1 MKLSGKCIFI
11 HFIIFLFVLIVSTSV
26 LGQNKKRNTLK
37 VRILTY
43 NILHGATLKN
53 NFNLNRIAKVIDSLK
68 PDIVALQEVDY
79 KTNRAK
85 KLDLMTQLAYLTGL
99 SPLFGRAMYYDD
111 GEYGEGILSAFSFV
125 QTKRNLLHYTQ
136 NHEPRVA
143 LEVLIELSTGDTI
156 RFIGTHLD
164 HTKNSMVRLNQCAEI
179 NKLYEENDYP
189 SILVG
194 DLNAEPG
201 SEEMILLKTIWNDAA
216 GNNLQATYPSDNPKI
231 RIDYIM
237 FKPKKRWKVLEY
249 KIIQDKVASDHCAV
263 FAELEL
269 QLE

>member
-1 MKLSGKCIFI
+1 MCVRKFILNILS
-11 HFIIFLFVLIVSTSV
+11 IILVLFFFVNAS
-26 LGQNKKRNTLK
+26 GQINNRKTLR
-37 VRILTY
+37 VRVLTY

-53 NFNLNRIAKVIDSLK
+53 DFNLNRIAKVIDSLK
-68 PDIVALQEVDY
+68 PDIVALQEVDF

-85 KLDLMTQLAYLTGL
+85 KLDLMTELAYLTGL

-125 QTKRNLLHYTQ
+125 QTKRNLLPYTQ
-136 NHEPRVA
+136 NHEPRAA

-164 HTKNSMVRLNQCAEI
+164 HTKNPMVRLNQCAEI

-201 SEEMILLKTIWNDAA
+201 SEEINLLKTIWDDAA
-216 GNNLQATYPSDNPKI
+216 AKNSAATYPSENPRI

-237 FKPKKRWKVLEY
+237 FKPAHRWKVLEY
-249 KIIQDKVASDHCAV
+249 KIIQDKIASDHCAV
-263 FAELEL
+263 FVELEL
-269 QLE
+269 QLK

>member
-1 MKLSGKCIFI
+1 MCVRKFILNILS
-11 HFIIFLFVLIVSTSV
+11 IILVLFFFVNAS
-26 LGQNKKRNTLK
+26 GQINNRKTLR
-37 VRILTY
+37 VRVLTY

-53 NFNLNRIAKVIDSLK
+53 DFDLNRIAKVIDSLK
-68 PDIVALQEVDY
+68 PDIVALQEVDF

-85 KLDLMTQLAYLTGL
+85 KLDLMTELAYLTGL

-125 QTKRNLLHYTQ
+125 QTKRNLLPYTQ
-136 NHEPRVA
+136 NHEPRAA

-164 HTKNSMVRLNQCAEI
+164 HTKNPMVRLNQCAEI

-201 SEEMILLKTIWNDAA
+201 SEEINLLKTIWDDAA
-216 GNNLQATYPSDNPKI
+216 AKNSAATYPSENPRI

-237 FKPKKRWKVLEY
+237 FKPAHRWKVLEY
-249 KIIQDKVASDHCAV
+249 KIIQDKIVSDHCAFFV
-263 FAELEL
+263 ELEL
-269 QLE
+269 QLK

>member
-1 MKLSGKCIFI
+1 MCSRKFILNILSLILVLFFFI
-11 HFIIFLFVLIVSTSV
+11 NAS
-26 LGQNKKRNTLK
+26 GQINSKKTLR
-37 VRILTY
+37 VRVLTY

-53 NFNLNRIAKVIDSLK
+53 DFDLNRIAKVIDSLK
-68 PDIVALQEVDY
+68 PDIVALQEVDF

-85 KLDLMTQLAYLTGL
+85 KLDLMTELAYLTGL

-125 QTKRNLLHYTQ
+125 QTKRNLLPYTQ
-136 NHEPRVA
+136 NHEPRAA

-164 HTKNSMVRLNQCAEI
+164 HTKNPMVRLNQCAEI

-201 SEEMILLKTIWNDAA
+201 SEEINLLKTIWDDAA
-216 GNNLQATYPSDNPKI
+216 AKNSAATYPSENPRI

-237 FKPKKRWKVLEY
+237 FKPAHRWKVLEY
-249 KIIQDKVASDHCAV
+249 KIIQDKIVSDHCAV
-263 FAELEL
+263 FVELEL
-269 QLE
+269 QLK